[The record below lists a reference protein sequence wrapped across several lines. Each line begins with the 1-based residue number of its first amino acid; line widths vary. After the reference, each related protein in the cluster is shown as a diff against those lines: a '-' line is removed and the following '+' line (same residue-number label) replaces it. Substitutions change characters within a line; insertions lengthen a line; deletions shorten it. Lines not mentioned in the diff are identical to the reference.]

1 MRREVRNFWLR
12 TAVALGAGA
21 LIALAIHAFVVERA
35 PLGFSYHGRDVS
47 ILEPRWFYLLAIVPY
62 VFAVVGETL
71 SDLSIAQLVLAC
83 LWRSSLVVGLATA
96 LARPSIVSQD
106 SKVAT
111 VILVDVSQSISDAQ
125 LAQAQAYV
133 DQAWAAKKG
142 KDQLAVISF
151 AERPQTLRA
160 ESGKAPRIVR
170 HAGAGEGKGTDIQAA
185 LQLAYGLYP
194 PGYLPRAVVISDGLQ
209 TTGDLLTEAYKARQ
223 FGVKVS
229 WQLFDAAKQKEIR
242 VAGIRLPDEIKVG
255 APFEVVGEIWSTHEE
270 TVQVALRQDDFPN
283 GLEPVKTVELHEG
296 VNRVSF
302 QSEAKQAG
310 FTTYQM
316 AVRQP
321 KDDTEAGNNEA
332 TMTAPVKGR
341 PRILYVEGDYERQ
354 PQAASYL
361 ARALGKENM
370 DVEVRGARGVPS
382 TAKELERYDL
392 VILSDVRQEFLGLSQ
407 MQAIESYVRD
417 MGGGFIMAGGEDSFG
432 SGGYQN
438 TRIEKI
444 LPVRFDGEKEKQQ
457 PSLAIALVIDRS
469 GSMSGPKIE
478 MAKESARAT
487 AEVLEPNDLI
497 TVIAFDNQPY
507 TIVRVQ
513 KASNRL
519 RISTDI
525 ARIQP
530 GGGTNILPA
539 LQEAYQTLAPV
550 NAKVKHV
557 ILMSD
562 GQASYDGIA
571 EVCQEMRAN
580 RITVSAIGIGDAD
593 RNLLQMVAENGD
605 GRFYM
610 ADDASEL
617 PKLFLKDTKEV
628 QKSQLV
634 EDAIKAI
641 VVKRAELI
649 EGTGVEDAP
658 YLRGY
663 VSTKPKPMSE
673 VILVSDERG
682 EPLLA
687 RWHVGLGQVVAWT
700 SDVKNRWAVDWLAW
714 PGYQKFWAQLVRT
727 TMRHKQLEGYD
738 LDAEVVAGVAHVSV
752 DAVSRDD
759 RFVNDLDTT
768 LQIID
773 PKTNKT
779 VRELPM
785 NQTAAG
791 RYEAEFPVDRYGSY
805 ILKAVH
811 KRDNQVVAES
821 QGAVALSYPAE
832 YLRSTPDTAALRQAA
847 LITGGTDKPAP
858 AAVFDRSGDPIKYH
872 KDLWPWVLLVTAML
886 FVIDVFLRRVR
897 LFGYRAVKF

>member
-1 MRREVRNFWLR
+1 MRPELRRFWIRFAIALVA
-12 TAVALGAGA
+12 AVAIGLAVHY
-21 LIALAIHAFVVERA
+21 LIVGDPSVTRFTWD
-35 PLGFSYHGRDVS
+35 GREVS
-47 ILEPRWFYLLAIVPY
+47 ILEPRWFYLLALVPY
-62 VFAVVGETL
+62 VFVVVGETL
-71 SDLSIAQLVLAC
+71 SDLSIAQLVLSC
-83 LWRSSLVVGLATA
+83 VWRSSLVVGIATA
-96 LARPSIVSQD
+96 LARPTIVSED

-111 VILVDVSQSISDAQ
+111 VVLVDVSQSISDKQ
-125 LAQAQAYV
+125 LAAAQKYV
-133 DQAWAAKKG
+133 DDAWAARKD
-142 KDQLAVISF
+142 KDQLQVISF
-151 AERPQTLRA
+151 AERPRTLA
-160 ESGKAPRIVR
+160 AKEGKAPRLAR
-170 HAGAGEGKGTDIQAA
+170 HEGEGKGTDIQAA

-194 PGYLPRAVVISDGLQ
+194 PGYLPRAVVISDGNQ
-209 TTGDLLTEAYKARQ
+209 TTGDVLTEAYKAQ
-223 FGVKVS
+223 EFGVRVS
-229 WQLFDAAKQKEIR
+229 WQVFESDQQKEIR
-242 VAGIRLPDEIKVG
+242 VVSVRLPDEIKVG
-255 APFEVVGEIWSTHEE
+255 APFEVVGEIWSTHAEE
-270 TVQVALRQDDFPN
+270 VVVSLRQDDFPN
-283 GLEPVKTVELHEG
+283 GLEPVKTVQLHEG
-296 VNRVSF
+296 VNRVTF
-302 QSEAKQAG
+302 KSEAKNAG
-310 FTTYQM
+310 FTTYKM
-316 AVRQP
+316 AIRQP
-321 KDDTEAGNNEA
+321 KEDAEAANNE
-332 TMTAPVKGR
+332 TVMTAPVKGR
-341 PRILYVEGDYERQ
+341 PRILYVEGEYERQ

-361 ARALGKENM
+361 QRALARENM

-392 VILSDVRQEFLGLSQ
+392 VILSDVPQMFLGLAQ
-407 MQAIESYVRD
+407 MQAIETYVRD

-438 TRIEKI
+438 TKIEKI

-457 PSLAIALVIDRS
+457 PTLAIALVIDRS
-469 GSMSGPKIE
+469 GSMSGVKIE

-497 TVIAFDNQPY
+497 GVIAFDNQPY
-507 TIVRVQ
+507 TIVRLQ

-539 LQEAYQTLAPV
+539 LQEAFQTLAPA

-557 ILMSD
+557 ILLSD
-562 GQASYDGIA
+562 GQASYEGIA

-593 RNLLQMVAENGD
+593 RNLLQMVAENGE

-610 ADDASEL
+610 TEDASEL
-617 PKLFLKDTKEV
+617 PKIFLKETKEV

-634 EDAIKAI
+634 EDVIKAV

-649 EGTGVEDAP
+649 EGTGIDDAP
-658 YLRGY
+658 YLHGY

-687 RWHVGLGQVVAWT
+687 RWRVGLGQVVAWT
-700 SDVKNRWAVDWLAW
+700 SDVKNRWAAEWLAW

-738 LDAEVVAGVAHVSV
+738 MHAQVVAGVARVTV

-759 RFVNDLDTT
+759 RFVNDLDTV
-768 LQIID
+768 LQVVD
-773 PKTNKT
+773 PRDSKVK
-779 VRELPM
+779 REIVM

-791 RYEAEFPVDRYGSY
+791 RYEAEFPVDRYGTY
-805 ILKAVH
+805 VLKAVH
-811 KRDNQVVAES
+811 KRDGQVVAES
-821 QGAVALSYPAE
+821 QGAVALPYPAE
-832 YLRSTPDTAALRQAA
+832 YLRSTPNLEPLRQAA
-847 LITGGTDKPAP
+847 VITGGKDRPQP
-858 AAVFDRSGDPIKYH
+858 AAVFSRDGERITYH
-872 KDLWPWVLLVTAML
+872 KDLWPYVLLLTACA
-886 FVIDVFLRRVR
+886 FVLDVFLRRVR